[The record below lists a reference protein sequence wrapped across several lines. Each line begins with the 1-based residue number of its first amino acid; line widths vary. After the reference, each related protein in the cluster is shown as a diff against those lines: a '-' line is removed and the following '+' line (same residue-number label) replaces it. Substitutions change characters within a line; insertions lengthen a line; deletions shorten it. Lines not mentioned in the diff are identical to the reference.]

1 MEELFCDI
9 NFEELAE
16 VAYKTSLGQS
26 LKNTLR
32 KFDKEEL
39 FEELR
44 DAIRYYTTIAGEIP
58 YENRIKAI
66 QSCEL
71 KYSKYYPD
79 MNVEKAFNDILG
91 IRITVISYDI
101 VDCIEIPAGVKVADM
116 RNGKVRD
123 DGYRGIHIYVQKDH
137 FRYPIEI
144 QFVTEKDRV
153 FNAWLH
159 DNTYKYISDINIG
172 RHLREL
178 YEAGVIKTKEDFRK
192 ELQNVLP
199 NSEEV

>member
-16 VAYKTSLGQS
+16 VAYKTSLGKS

-101 VDCIEIPAGVKVADM
+101 VDCIEIPAGVKLL
-116 RNGKVRD
+116 
-123 DGYRGIHIYVQKDH
+123 I
-137 FRYPIEI
+137 
-144 QFVTEKDRV
+144 
-153 FNAWLH
+153 
-159 DNTYKYISDINIG
+159 
-172 RHLREL
+172 
-178 YEAGVIKTKEDFRK
+178 
-192 ELQNVLP
+192 
-199 NSEEV
+199 